1 LSPIVKIFIFELEI
15 LQLMN
20 PFNLERKTK
29 LLGMLAEN
37 PDDDFLNF
45 AIAMEELASENLQK
59 AQSFFQKC
67 IEINPMHIPAR
78 YQLAKI
84 AYTLHH
90 HEEAMQLL
98 NQGIAIL
105 KEKKDLKTLNEFRS
119 LLSEIEFD

>member
-59 AQSFFQKC
+59 AQPQCGSM
-67 IEINPMHIPAR
+67 E
-78 YQLAKI
+78 
-84 AYTLHH
+84 
-90 HEEAMQLL
+90 
-98 NQGIAIL
+98 
-105 KEKKDLKTLNEFRS
+105 
-119 LLSEIEFD
+119 

>member
-1 LSPIVKIFIFELEI
+1 MIKIFIFEQEK
-15 LQLMN
+15 LQFMSRLN
-20 PFNLERKTK
+20 QDRKSK
-29 LLGMLAEN
+29 LLGMLAES

-45 AIAMEELASENLQK
+45 AIAMEELASENLQL

-78 YQLAKI
+78 FQLAKI
-84 AYTLHH
+84 AYSLQQNDK
-90 HEEAMQLL
+90 AIVLL
-98 NQGIAIL
+98 NEGISIL

>member
-1 LSPIVKIFIFELEI
+1 MSPFVKIFIFELEI

-20 PFNLERKTK
+20 PNNLERKTK

-45 AIAMEELASENLQK
+45 AMAMEELASENLTN
-59 AQSFFQKC
+59 AQSFFQQC

-84 AYTLHH
+84 NYTLQQN
-90 HEEAMQLL
+90 EKAILLL
-98 NQGIAIL
+98 NEGIEIL
-105 KEKKDLKTLNEFRS
+105 QENKDLKTLNEFRA
-119 LLSEIEFD
+119 LLAEIEFD

>member
-1 LSPIVKIFIFELEI
+1 MS
-15 LQLMN
+15 QL
-20 PFNLERKTK
+20 NLDRKSK
-29 LLGMLAEN
+29 LLGMLAES

-45 AIAMEELASENLQK
+45 AIAMEELATENLQL

-78 YQLAKI
+78 FQLAKI
-84 AYTLHH
+84 AYSLQQNDK
-90 HEEAMQLL
+90 AIVLL
-98 NQGIAIL
+98 NEGISIL